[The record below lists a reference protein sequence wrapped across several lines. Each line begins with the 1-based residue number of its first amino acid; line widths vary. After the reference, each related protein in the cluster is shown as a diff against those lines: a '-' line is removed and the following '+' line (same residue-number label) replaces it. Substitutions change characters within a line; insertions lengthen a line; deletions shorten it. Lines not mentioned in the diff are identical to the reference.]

1 MAEDKYSC
9 EHLLARIDVL
19 RKCIVDREKEGKLS
33 RYDVSRM
40 LPSLENLMHD
50 FCDFTDNY

>member
-1 MAEDKYSC
+1 MAEDKYTC
-9 EHLLARIDVL
+9 EYLLGRIDTL
-19 RKCIVDREKEGKLS
+19 RKCIEDRQKEGKIS

-40 LPSLENLMHD
+40 LPSIDNLMHE